1 MPAREVDLGDD
12 EALNEA
18 ANERHPL
25 NALVPEYHWKMA
37 LERARMEP
45 NTSVSD
51 IVRRALRQYL
61 ERDEAFE
68 HLDQWA
74 RNAIRLEMQTKLAR
88 PELTHSGGD

>member
-1 MPAREVDLGDD
+1 
-12 EALNEA
+12 
-18 ANERHPL
+18 
-25 NALVPEYHWKMA
+25 
-37 LERARMEP
+37 MEP